1 MIKLSPPSDQCGE
14 NNASFF
20 IDMQQ
25 VDQSMPESDPKRV
38 ETMGNTPISANK
50 LKEKLQEMI
59 S

>member
-1 MIKLSPPSDQCGE
+1 MMKYFSYRRKEEFMNIAAL
-14 NNASFF
+14 ASC
-20 IDMQQ
+20 ISS
-25 VDQSMPESDPKRV
+25 VAV